1 MKVMST
7 SNYQVWEG
15 EMEAAGFEEN
25 GVSFVATIFSMMV
38 GILLFFVLI
47 GKTVLQSIFKIKVR
61 ARRTDSQAA
70 NSKLEV
76 SVS

>member
-1 MKVMST
+1 MST

-15 EMEAAGFEEN
+15 EMEAAGLEEN
-25 GVSFVATIFSMMV
+25 GVSFIGTIFSIMV

-47 GKTVLQSIFKIKVR
+47 GKTVLESVFKIKIRTKTTSSHTCR
-61 ARRTDSQAA
+61 A
-70 NSKLEV
+70 KMEV

>member
-1 MKVMST
+1 MST
-7 SNYQVWEG
+7 NNYQVWEG

-25 GVSFVATIFSMMV
+25 GVSFIATIFSMIL

-47 GKTVLQSIFKIKVR
+47 GKTVLESIFKIKMGTRKGHSHTV
-61 ARRTDSQAA
+61 T
-70 NSKLEV
+70 SKLEV